1 MPPILHR
8 PASLL
13 LVVGLLC
20 GLGCGKKETGVAVGG
35 AAAGKANAN
44 KPQVVEVITLEKR
57 DLAETLNL
65 VGSLAAN
72 ESAAMR
78 AEIGG
83 IVRGIFFEEGQKV
96 KAGDLLLKIDDQE
109 LRAQAAQIEARFNL
123 ARLNVERSESLSQ
136 SKTISQSE
144 ADRSRSEFS
153 AAEAELSLI
162 RLRLE
167 KTEVRAPFD
176 GVVGAR
182 SISPGDYVTP
192 SSAITT
198 IDDLSRLKIT
208 FQVPERF
215 IGKVRPGT
223 LTRVKT
229 RRAESGAEE
238 DVFTGEVYFVS
249 STIDRSVRASEVKAI
264 LKDPAPQLRPGMF
277 ANIEVVLET
286 RQDVFCVPEGAVLA
300 GPRGIQIITVLEKDG
315 GKVANF
321 VTVKTGLRT
330 QGWVEVNPT
339 EGALAEGTQVVA
351 AGVGALILFPGAPV
365 NPQPVRTSFE
375 ARHL

>member
-153 AAEAELSLI
+153 NFCS
-162 RLRLE
+162 
-167 KTEVRAPFD
+167 VD
-176 GVVGAR
+176 AR
-182 SISPGDYVTP
+182 SPLWLP
-192 SSAITT
+192 
-198 IDDLSRLKIT
+198 
-208 FQVPERF
+208 
-215 IGKVRPGT
+215 
-223 LTRVKT
+223 
-229 RRAESGAEE
+229 
-238 DVFTGEVYFVS
+238 
-249 STIDRSVRASEVKAI
+249 
-264 LKDPAPQLRPGMF
+264 PA
-277 ANIEVVLET
+277 
-286 RQDVFCVPEGAVLA
+286 
-300 GPRGIQIITVLEKDG
+300 
-315 GKVANF
+315 
-321 VTVKTGLRT
+321 
-330 QGWVEVNPT
+330 
-339 EGALAEGTQVVA
+339 AL
-351 AGVGALILFPGAPV
+351 
-365 NPQPVRTSFE
+365 
-375 ARHL
+375 